1 MLPILRGRIMKQLL
15 IKNKKLLIKDL
26 PTPSISEKELLIKN
40 EYSAV
45 STGTEL
51 AVLQSQSMGLIS
63 RALQNPQLI
72 KRTLKMGLDEG
83 ARRTTS
89 EIKKVL
95 GEPTQLGYSC
105 AGIVVECGSLTRSFK
120 PGDRVACAG
129 AGYANHAEMVAV
141 PENLVARIPDGVSL
155 EDASFTAIGAIALQG
170 VRRLK
175 PQIGENIAVIGL
187 GLIGLISVQI
197 LKTCGCNVLGIDIKE
212 PRLRMAKKVGA
223 DLTLNPAKHDVS
235 SKLITWGRGADA
247 VIITASSKKDDVLN
261 LASSLCR
268 KKGKIVLVGAVEISV
283 ERNEIYKKELDILM
297 STSLGPG
304 RYDQGYEEKG
314 IDYPYPYVRWTE
326 NRNMK
331 EFLNLLSQGKVIMS
345 PLIDIRVKI
354 DDAAV
359 IYQRIKEQDAITAV
373 ISYPDKIKGLRK
385 LEIEKTQKTKVD
397 TNTIKLAL
405 IGAGAFAVSYHL
417 PNIAKIQDFDLT
429 YMIDTNQA
437 RAEELARRFGAHWV
451 ASDYLTAIEDPGIKA
466 AIISTRHD
474 LHARIAIDFL
484 KRDIGVLV
492 EKPAAMNLDELKRLK
507 TAAAKSK
514 GVFTV
519 GFNRR
524 YSPLTL
530 KLFDLLKPVETPIV
544 ISYRINAG
552 MLPVD
557 SWPRDEETG
566 GGRIVG
572 EVCHFIDYCS
582 FIAGS
587 KISDFSFKKI
597 SGDSEKLEPESNI
610 TIAISYQNGS
620 IANITYTTLGS
631 AAQNKEHIEVFCEG
645 RSYMLA
651 DFKKLTI
658 FETKKQTV
666 TLKTQDKGHF
676 NELIEFLKLLRGED
690 NLCPTLEEIVETTEA
705 TIKIRDNLM

>member
-1 MLPILRGRIMKQLL
+1 LPIIKSKIMKQLL

-51 AVLQSQSMGLIS
+51 AFLESQSKNIVSKAIS
-63 RALQNPQLI
+63 NPDLI
-72 KRTLKMGLDEG
+72 KKALKMGLEKG
-83 ARRTTS
+83 VFKTS
-89 EIKKVL
+89 NEIL
-95 GEPTQLGYSC
+95 NTLIEPQQLGYSC
-105 AGIVVECGSLTRSFK
+105 AGTVIKCGSKVRNFK
-120 PGDRVACAG
+120 TGDRVACAG
-129 AGYANHAEMVAV
+129 AGIANHAEMVAV
-141 PENLVARIPDGVSL
+141 PENLAVKVPENVSL
-155 EDASFTAIGAIALQG
+155 EEASFTTIGAIALQG

-212 PRLRMAKKVGA
+212 PRLIMAKKFGA
-223 DLTLNPAKHDVS
+223 DLTLNPAKHNVS
-235 SKLITWGRGADA
+235 SKLISWGRGADA

-261 LASSLCR
+261 LASSICR
-268 KKGKIVLVGAVEISV
+268 KKGIIVLVGAVEISA
-283 ERNEIYKKELDILM
+283 ERDEIYKKELDILM

-304 RYDQGYEEKG
+304 RYDPGYEEKG

-326 NRNMK
+326 NRNMS
-331 EFLNLLSQGKVIMS
+331 EFINLLSLGDITLS
-345 PLIDIRVKI
+345 PLIDIKVKI
-354 DDAAV
+354 DDAAS
-359 IYQRIKEQDAITAV
+359 IYRRIKKQDAITAV
-373 ISYPDKIKGLRK
+373 ISYPDRIKQLKKLKIDKM
-385 LEIEKTQKTKVD
+385 QKTRVD
-397 TNTIKLAL
+397 TNTVKLAL
-405 IGAGAFAVSYHL
+405 IGAGSFAVSYHL
-417 PNIAKIQDFDLT
+417 PNIVKIQDFDLT

-437 RAEELARRFGAHWV
+437 RAEELARRFGAHWI
-451 ASDYLTAIEDPGIKA
+451 APDYSTVIEDPGIKA

-474 LHARIAIDFL
+474 LHAGIAIDLL

-492 EKPAAMNLDELKRLK
+492 EKPAAINLIELKRLK

-524 YSPLTL
+524 YSMLTL
-530 KLFDLLKPVETPIV
+530 KLLELLKQTATPIV
-544 ISYRINAG
+544 ITYRINAG
-552 MLPVD
+552 VLPID

-597 SGDSEKLEPESNI
+597 YSDSEKLEPESNI

-631 AAQNKEHIEVFCEG
+631 PIQNKEHIEVFCEG
-645 RSYMLA
+645 SSYMLA
-651 DFKKLTI
+651 DFKKLTV
-658 FETKKQTV
+658 FENKKHKV
-666 TLKTQDKGHF
+666 ALKIQDKGHF
-676 NELIEFLKLLRGED
+676 NELVEFLKLLRGED
-690 NLCPTLEEIVETTEA
+690 NLCPSLEEIVETTEV